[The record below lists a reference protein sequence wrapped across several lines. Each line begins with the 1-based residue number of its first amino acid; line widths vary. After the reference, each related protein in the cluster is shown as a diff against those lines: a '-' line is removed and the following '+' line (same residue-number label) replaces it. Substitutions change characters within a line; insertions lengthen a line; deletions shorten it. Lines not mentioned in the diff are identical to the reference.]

1 MAFSACSS
9 AAVRAALAKVCAE
22 LGANEDLY
30 QVDIY
35 RRLAQE
41 AKVLYDTE
49 KMRDRVREHPL
60 TAEILTQ
67 HPQLVDFSV
76 DESSMHCDADRNMV
90 MDGTITFDR
99 AASSLTK
106 SSAAAQDQQPTQ
118 KKAKMDHER
127 MQLVYTYERR
137 YAGEQFGTT
146 VTFAVHVVFG
156 YGQKVPLVHSAFRT
170 SGRYP
175 VSYYARQAEQQEPA
189 DSNGDEEE
197 TDDVLAGDEGS
208 DAGDN
213 NVPRSDEVD
222 GVSDENGGD
231 GDDGSDDGDNEAMD
245 VRVLGDDEKD
255 WEYVESFEF
264 QQETLEQVCAW
275 LAEPSASTA
284 ELTPQDALSYVL
296 SSVDTLV
303 YQMEDD
309 DPSIKY
315 DAIRKLRE
323 IAAQLPRQST
333 PPPPFP
339 VRNARRF
346 LNCVRRRLH
355 DMDNRVVV
363 EALLLVCDLIPV
375 LGTDNRLH
383 LGQIVLPPLLTM
395 LPLDEDW
402 TDDVA
407 FPHTALHVLW
417 VYSLDSKDL
426 RPVMDILINQGLNHD
441 DGAVRES
448 SILAIKHLM
457 TLNAKATHPCGLDY
471 EPTVFDIHGF
481 CCCECVGML
490 VEVLIPSMEDD
501 EESTVVA
508 AEETLGWMQG
518 HVGKDGFAKLTQ
530 RLNGRDKAILV
541 EHKPFIAKFMP
552 EGGGSDDH
560 RSDKQLQFDVV
571 PKWIVDVLTSP
582 AASVADKQSAMDNLV
597 SVVLH
602 ASILACQWPALLAF
616 LLSLCVHVD
625 HPSIVHPV
633 LECIRH
639 IVQAV
644 QRLVATVEIFPAL
657 VELFADMPHDD
668 MLMDLLQLMFQL
680 DQGVCL
686 KLLPTYQHH
695 SSRVREHACLVL
707 IMFVLRHPTEPL
719 PVSSMVLHIGRL
731 LCDPSVRVRQVAME
745 VCAVLKHVCN
755 LDMLA
760 LLRTNQDVYAD
771 AIDWQL
777 LQRRLQQ
784 AFVPILT
791 SRGSVCLDPTAPVLT
806 SSSRSEPD
814 SNRSNRSRNW
824 VPKDK
829 EEGAAS
835 PSVVSSSESAKQPSA
850 QDIAKNLTT
859 LKLRSL
865 QKKSGKAADVARYAT
880 STPVEAGAYLSTG
893 EREHHLRLPQGGSST
908 APRTPSAQDADSLPP
923 ENPLANDRPVAPPRA
938 MTLATRKRIEAK
950 QDKDAANAA
959 VAATDAAASSSG
971 GGGWLKSGD
980 ELRMALRAGKQE
992 YVPTAS
998 LMDYPLPG
1006 STKSELAK
1014 CVKLMHATDWESN
1027 FEGLTALR
1035 QIAVHA
1041 PDAVAGQLAPLV
1053 VEVVKQI
1060 NNLRSSIAKNAML
1073 AIETL
1078 CVSLS
1083 RKMDAEMDT
1092 VMPLL
1097 LKRAADTNA
1106 FLSEAAAS
1114 TLVAV
1119 VQSCSAAKLLAS
1131 LLPHAVSKHALIRK
1145 QVMSFYPN
1153 IWTFV
1158 QICQILSI
1166 GATLMRVEQVLQTS
1180 SIADQPDKQPRQA
1193 KPPKP
1198 PQVVD
1203 VRDGN
1208 IQDELASM
1216 LVALESSNWK
1226 DRYDALETCKP
1237 FVHQHA
1243 AVLCQSGK
1251 LNVLFDTLN
1260 KRLDDG
1266 NAKVQIAIAGQVAL
1280 LADKAL
1286 DLLCK
1291 HVDGK
1296 LLCPPFVVAGRGAN
1310 TRTKPGLI
1318 EKITRLAIMGAPST
1332 TLTRHV
1338 LPMAFDLMKESKT
1351 DIRDANQGLLR
1362 ALYATMGPAMLDS
1375 AYKLPKTHQDKL
1387 GQVLGVRL

>member
-1 MAFSACSS
+1 M
-9 AAVRAALAKVCAE
+9 E
-22 LGANEDLY
+22 
-30 QVDIY
+30 
-35 RRLAQE
+35 
-41 AKVLYDTE
+41 
-49 KMRDRVREHPL
+49 
-60 TAEILTQ
+60 
-67 HPQLVDFSV
+67 
-76 DESSMHCDADRNMV
+76 
-90 MDGTITFDR
+90 
-99 AASSLTK
+99 
-106 SSAAAQDQQPTQ
+106 
-118 KKAKMDHER
+118 
-127 MQLVYTYERR
+127 
-137 YAGEQFGTT
+137 
-146 VTFAVHVVFG
+146 
-156 YGQKVPLVHSAFRT
+156 
-170 SGRYP
+170 
-175 VSYYARQAEQQEPA
+175 
-189 DSNGDEEE
+189 
-197 TDDVLAGDEGS
+197 
-208 DAGDN
+208 
-213 NVPRSDEVD
+213 
-222 GVSDENGGD
+222 
-231 GDDGSDDGDNEAMD
+231 
-245 VRVLGDDEKD
+245 
-255 WEYVESFEF
+255 
-264 QQETLEQVCAW
+264 
-275 LAEPSASTA
+275 
-284 ELTPQDALSYVL
+284 

-402 TDDVA
+402 TNDVA

-417 VYSLDSKDL
+417 VYSLDSNDL

-481 CCCECVGML
+481 CCFECVGML

-552 EGGGSDDH
+552 EGGGSDDD
-560 RSDKQLQFDVV
+560 RSDKQLQFDIV
-571 PKWIVDVLTSP
+571 PKWIIDVLTSP

-602 ASILACQWPALLAF
+602 ARVLACQWPALLAF

-639 IVQAV
+639 VVQAV

-668 MLMDLLQLMFQL
+668 MLLDLLQLMFQL
-680 DQGVCL
+680 DRGVCL
-686 KLLPTYQHH
+686 KLVPTYQHH

-707 IMFVLRHPTEPL
+707 IMFVLRHPTESL

-731 LCDPSVRVRQVAME
+731 LCDPSVRVCQVAME

-806 SSSRSEPD
+806 LSSRSEPD
-814 SNRSNRSRNW
+814 SKRSNRSRNW

-835 PSVVSSSESAKQPSA
+835 PSAVSSSESAKQPSA

-880 STPVEAGAYLSTG
+880 STPVEAGAYLST
-893 EREHHLRLPQGGSST
+893 ET
-908 APRTPSAQDADSLPP
+908 VAKPS
-923 ENPLANDRPVAPPRA
+923 RVPVNR
-938 MTLATRKRIEAK
+938 
-950 QDKDAANAA
+950 N
-959 VAATDAAASSSG
+959 
-971 GGGWLKSGD
+971 
-980 ELRMALRAGKQE
+980 

-1014 CVKLMHATDWESN
+1014 CVKLMQATDWESN

-1078 CVSLS
+1078 CV
-1083 RKMDAEMDT
+1083 
-1092 VMPLL
+1092 MPLL
-1097 LKRAADTNA
+1097 LKRAADTNV

-1145 QVMSFYPN
+1145 QVLSFYPN

-1158 QICQILSI
+1158 QIRQILSI

-1180 SIADQPDKQPRQA
+1180 SVADHPDKQPRQA

-1208 IQDELASM
+1208 IQDELTSM

-1266 NAKVQIAIAGQVAL
+1266 NAKVQIVSLCALETLVDIIPPLGNGLDAVLANLVPTLTRNLAANNQKAIAGQVAL

-1351 DIRDANQGLLR
+1351 DIRDANQDLLR

>member
-9 AAVRAALAKVCAE
+9 AVVRAALAKVCAE

-175 VSYYARQAEQQEPA
+175 VSYYARQAEQQEPS
-189 DSNGDEEE
+189 DSNGEEE
-197 TDDVLAGDEGS
+197 
-208 DAGDN
+208 
-213 NVPRSDEVD
+213 
-222 GVSDENGGD
+222 
-231 GDDGSDDGDNEAMD
+231 
-245 VRVLGDDEKD
+245 
-255 WEYVESFEF
+255 
-264 QQETLEQVCAW
+264 
-275 LAEPSASTA
+275 
-284 ELTPQDALSYVL
+284 

-417 VYSLDSKDL
+417 VYSLDSNDL

-481 CCCECVGML
+481 CCFECVGML

-552 EGGGSDDH
+552 EGGGSDDD

-602 ASILACQWPALLAF
+602 ARVLACQWPALLAF

-625 HPSIVHPV
+625 HPSIVYPV

-639 IVQAV
+639 VVQVV

-668 MLMDLLQLMFQL
+668 MLLDLLQLMFQL
-680 DQGVCL
+680 DRGVCL
-686 KLLPTYQHH
+686 KLVPTYQHH

-707 IMFVLRHPTEPL
+707 IMFVLRHPTESL

-731 LCDPSVRVRQVAME
+731 LCDPSVRVRQVTME

-806 SSSRSEPD
+806 LSSRSEPD

-835 PSVVSSSESAKQPSA
+835 PSAVSSSESAKQPSA

-865 QKKSGKAADVARYAT
+865 QKKSGKAADVARYTT
-880 STPVEAGAYLSTG
+880 STPVEAGAYLST
-893 EREHHLRLPQGGSST
+893 ETVAKPSRVPVNRNVRPLNSKAPAVSSNT
-908 APRTPSAQDADSLPP
+908 PPRTPSAQDAHSPPP

-971 GGGWLKSGD
+971 GGSWLKSGD

-1014 CVKLMHATDWESN
+1014 CVKLMQATDWESN

-1078 CVSLS
+1078 CV
-1083 RKMDAEMDT
+1083 
-1092 VMPLL
+1092 MPLL
-1097 LKRAADTNA
+1097 LKRAADTNV

-1145 QVMSFYPN
+1145 QVLSFYPN

-1158 QICQILSI
+1158 QIRQILSI

-1180 SIADQPDKQPRQA
+1180 TVADHPDKQTRQA

-1208 IQDELASM
+1208 IQDELTSM

-1266 NAKVQIAIAGQVAL
+1266 NAKVQIVSLCALETLVDIIPPLGNGLDAVLANLVPTLTRNLAANNQKVIAGQVAL

>member
-1 MAFSACSS
+1 M
-9 AAVRAALAKVCAE
+9 E
-22 LGANEDLY
+22 
-30 QVDIY
+30 
-35 RRLAQE
+35 
-41 AKVLYDTE
+41 
-49 KMRDRVREHPL
+49 
-60 TAEILTQ
+60 
-67 HPQLVDFSV
+67 
-76 DESSMHCDADRNMV
+76 
-90 MDGTITFDR
+90 
-99 AASSLTK
+99 
-106 SSAAAQDQQPTQ
+106 
-118 KKAKMDHER
+118 
-127 MQLVYTYERR
+127 
-137 YAGEQFGTT
+137 
-146 VTFAVHVVFG
+146 
-156 YGQKVPLVHSAFRT
+156 
-170 SGRYP
+170 
-175 VSYYARQAEQQEPA
+175 
-189 DSNGDEEE
+189 
-197 TDDVLAGDEGS
+197 
-208 DAGDN
+208 
-213 NVPRSDEVD
+213 
-222 GVSDENGGD
+222 
-231 GDDGSDDGDNEAMD
+231 
-245 VRVLGDDEKD
+245 
-255 WEYVESFEF
+255 
-264 QQETLEQVCAW
+264 
-275 LAEPSASTA
+275 
-284 ELTPQDALSYVL
+284 

-471 EPTVFDIHGF
+471 
-481 CCCECVGML
+481 GML

-908 APRTPSAQDADSLPP
+908 THMHNDHQSMIKPTPYFNLPRPVVDNPSESLSSPRHESNPPPPKTMLTGDDRPIKPMGRQQPHQDNEGAAPTPSRFLDDDHDSSDQGMYYYSPRATTTTTTKRHLKPSSSSNDRPIKVQHSVEETVAKPSRVPVKRNVRPLNSKAPAVSSSTAPRTPSAQDADSLPP

-1145 QVMSFYPN
+1145 QVATVMG
-1153 IWTFV
+1153 T
-1158 QICQILSI
+1158 ILIAEAAASRLESYRELDRVLSTLCSLVGDSNNEVRDTAKPTLLFLKTQKYI
-1166 GATLMRVEQVLQTS
+1166 DPARLKRAVPSATLMRVEQVLQTS

-1266 NAKVQIAIAGQVAL
+1266 NAKVSLCALETLVDIIPPLGNGLDAVLANLVPTLTRNLAANNQKVAL